1 MRIAI
6 LLTSFGI
13 LLSGCATER
22 QIYVNNHP
30 ELSADA
36 KKIILAGKIKFGD
49 KVAGMTKEQ
58 VRAAMGSD
66 PDQFDSVNGEEAWVW
81 LKAKIG
87 RADEPNPSATLA
99 KDGGAGGGEKRHFS
113 EPGEDDT
120 ATTKVTIYFQ
130 GNVATHFNVSHG
142 ALD

>member
-13 LLSGCATER
+13 LLSGCATDR

-30 ELSADA
+30 ELSPDA

-66 PDQFDSVNGEEAWVW
+66 PDQFDTENGEDAWIW
-81 LKAKIG
+81 LNAKVS
-87 RADEPNPSATLA
+87 RRSEPNPSDTLA
-99 KDGGAGGGEKRHFS
+99 KDGGAGATHHFS
-113 EPGEDDT
+113 EPGEDDVK
-120 ATTKVTIYFQ
+120 TKVTVFFKD
-130 GNVATHFNVSHG
+130 NVATHLNVSHG